1 MADFKLTG
9 GCHCGNVRYTIT
21 APAVD
26 THHCHCSICRKV
38 YGAIFVTLSIFPRSG
53 FKFDKQQDLGTY
65 STSAKVHRHFCKKCG
80 CPVTIDLDDNPDL
93 KAQTMAWKQ
102 RRDEFMKKFYAKDPM
117 TLKEAWQRFYFIGK
131 MPDGSSP
138 PKHVHKLRLDVP
150 VDKRKKPA

>member
-1 MADFKLTG
+1 MADFELTG

-38 YGAIFVTLSIFPRSG
+38 HGAIFVTLSIFPRSG

-93 KAQTMAWKQ
+93 VAVATGTIDDGAN
-102 RRDEFMKKFYAKDPM
+102 PGHP
-117 TLKEAWQRFYFIGK
+117 KESYRHAFVKSKVPWYEIA
-131 MPDGSSP
+131 D
-138 PKHVHKLRLDVP
+138 KLP
-150 VDKRKKPA
+150 QKEGFN

>member
-1 MADFKLTG
+1 MADFKISG

-38 YGAIFVTLSIFPRSG
+38 HGAIFVTLSIFPRSG

-80 CPVTIDLDDNPDL
+80 WPVTIDLDDNPDL
-93 KAQTMAWKQ
+93 IAVASGTIDNGAN
-102 RRDEFMKKFYAKDPM
+102 PGHP
-117 TLKEAWQRFYFIGK
+117 KETYRHAFVTSKVPWYEIA
-131 MPDGSSP
+131 D
-138 PKHVHKLRLDVP
+138 KLP
-150 VDKRKKPA
+150 QKEGFN